1 MTSDPG
7 SMTPYQKLC
16 ERLLLEM
23 LNSYDSE
30 TLSLPA
36 FKTTAKSL
44 IRYYPEFNMDNEN
57 PYKVFALYKKYFRF
71 TKRAWD
77 QYQKEPGKVAYEHI
91 LPIEA
96 TYLELL
102 KAKAANAVSIETIHE
117 NLKKTEIVILSE
129 DEATLLNGVS
139 SKTYSFNGQK
149 RKGLDL
155 RETGTAQER
164 LAAIRA
170 QIEPTTEGNSILTK
184 SK

>member
-1 MTSDPG
+1 MPSAPD

-16 ERLLLEM
+16 EGFLLEM

-30 TLSLPA
+30 SLSQPA

-44 IRYYPEFNMDNEN
+44 IRFYPEFNMKNEN
-57 PYKVFALYKKYFRF
+57 PYKAFELYKKCFRF
-71 TKRAWD
+71 TKRGWD

-91 LPIEA
+91 QPIEG
-96 TYLELL
+96 TYNELVR
-102 KAKAANAVSIETIHE
+102 AKAAGKVSIETIHAI
-117 NLKKTEIVILSE
+117 LKKAEIVILSE

-139 SKTYSFNGQK
+139 SNTYNFNGQK

-155 RETGTAQER
+155 RETGTAVER

-170 QIEPTTEGNSILTK
+170 QIEPITEGNKIGRAHV
-184 SK
+184 

>member
-1 MTSDPG
+1 MTSEPG

-16 ERLLLEM
+16 ERFLLEM
-23 LNSYDSE
+23 LNNYDLE
-30 TLSLPA
+30 TLSQPA
-36 FKTTAKSL
+36 FKVTAKSL
-44 IRYYPEFNMDNEN
+44 IRFYPEFNMDNEN
-57 PYKVFALYKKYFRF
+57 PYKVFDLYKKYFRF

-91 LPIEA
+91 QPIEG
-96 TYLELL
+96 TYNELL
-102 KAKAANAVSIETIHE
+102 RAKADSAASVETIHE
-117 NLKKTEIVILSE
+117 IMKKTEILILSE

-155 RETGTAQER
+155 RESGTREER

-170 QIEPTTEGNSILTK
+170 QIEPITEGNSILTK
-184 SK
+184 SE